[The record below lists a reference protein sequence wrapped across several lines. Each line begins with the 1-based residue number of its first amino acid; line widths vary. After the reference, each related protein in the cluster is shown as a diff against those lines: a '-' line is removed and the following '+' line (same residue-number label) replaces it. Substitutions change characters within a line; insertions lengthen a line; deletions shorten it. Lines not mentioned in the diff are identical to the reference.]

1 MGAVKKRR
9 YPLRNMSLRT
19 SYVVYTLV
27 AFAIMILLCSF
38 ILQMGEN
45 ARMGLV
51 NKYWGAAVTY
61 TIPDGGSY
69 DVRQEED
76 GAVYTIYDASG
87 QMTDQFR
94 VDYAQ
99 EECDVEYT
107 ILEGE
112 RRVAETFSVRPRMTE
127 EDRRKDIAIGLL
139 MSFSIPVCF
148 GVGTILC
155 AFYFF
160 RRKLKEPIAI
170 LSDASE
176 RIAASDLDFTISYDS
191 RDEMGKLCRSF
202 ETMRSALVENN
213 REMFRQMEDRRGL
226 TAAFSHDLRTPLTVL
241 DGYVEMLRLAL
252 SEQNWNREE
261 AEAAIETMASNLR
274 RLESY
279 TEAMAK
285 LQRLE
290 DVEIRPASVASG
302 ALIGRIQAAAHILCA
317 GKTLEWNL
325 PEEKTWHVDA
335 EIVMEVCENILN
347 NSSRFAHSRITVSIS
362 DAGGSLCILVSDDGN
377 GFSSRVMDQ
386 AATPFYKGKD
396 TAEDGHL
403 GLGLSICSILCR
415 RHGGELTLS
424 NNGRGGALVCA
435 SFSMEKE

>member
-1 MGAVKKRR
+1 MRKKWQ
-9 YPLRNMSLRT
+9 PLQNMSLRT

-27 AFAIMILLCSF
+27 AFAMMILLCSF
-38 ILQMGEN
+38 VLQMGEN

-51 NKYWGAAVTY
+51 DKYWGAAVTY
-61 TIPDGGSY
+61 TIPEGGSY
-69 DVRQEED
+69 DVRQS
-76 GAVYTIYDASG
+76 GGSAVYTIYDKAG
-87 QMTDQFR
+87 QVTDQFR
-94 VDYAQ
+94 VDYSE
-99 EECDVEYT
+99 EECNVEYAVR
-107 ILEGE
+107 EGE
-112 RRVAETFSVRPRMTE
+112 GRVAETLSVRPRMTE
-127 EDRRKDIAIGLL
+127 EDRRKDLTIGLL
-139 MSFSIPVCF
+139 MTFFIPVCF

-155 AFYFF
+155 AFSFF
-160 RRKLKEPIAI
+160 RRKLKKPIAI

-176 RIAASDLDFTISYDS
+176 RIAASDLDFTIAYDS

-202 ETMRSALVENN
+202 ETMRSALAQNN
-213 REMFRQMEDRRGL
+213 REMFRQMEDRRSL

-252 SEQNWNREE
+252 SEKNWNREE
-261 AEAAIETMASNLR
+261 AESAIDTMASNIR

-290 DVEIRPASVASG
+290 DVEVRPAAIESS

-317 GKTLEWNL
+317 GKTLEWKL
-325 PEEKTWHVDA
+325 PEEKIWHVDP

-347 NSSRFAHSRITVSIS
+347 NSSRFANSRISVSIS

-386 AATPFYKGKD
+386 AATPFYKGKE
-396 TAEDGHL
+396 TGEDGHL

-435 SFSMEKE
+435 FFSMEKE